1 MKLVMSEK
9 THQRAVENLTQELR
23 RGSLV
28 LVVLLESDEPR
39 YGYSLVERMQ
49 ERGIA
54 IEQNTL
60 YPLLRRLESQGLLE
74 SSWDTTTSRPRKYYR
89 ISEVGR
95 SVAEALLSEWRHL
108 TQVIDSIAAG
118 TADEGTQE

>member
-1 MKLVMSEK
+1 MNEK
-9 THQRAVENLTQELR
+9 AHQHAVENLTQELR

-28 LVVLLESDEPR
+28 LVVLLESNEPR

-89 ISEVGR
+89 ISELGE
-95 SVAEALLSEWRHL
+95 SVAEALLAEWRHL
-108 TQVIDSIAAG
+108 TQVIDRIAARR
-118 TADEGTQE
+118 ADERTQE